1 MKKYIVWCLCII
13 ITSQSALI
21 AQPATKWTKRVI
33 QDQRE
38 NILKQAAWA
47 LQQKPETVT
56 AAKCERSAGGLH
68 DFYSEG
74 DYWWPD
80 PRNADSPYIQK
91 DGQTNPDNFVA
102 HRLSMI
108 RFSRVMG
115 ALAAAYLVKK
125 DKTYLQQAL
134 KHVKAW
140 FINNDS
146 RMNPNLQYAQAIKG
160 RATGRG
166 IGIIDTIH
174 FLEVVQAIR
183 IMEQAGAIPTADL
196 KAVKQWFTE
205 YLHWMTTHP
214 YGIAER
220 EATNNHG
227 TCWVM
232 QVAAFA
238 RLLDDQDKM
247 DYCIRR
253 YKEVLL
259 PNQMAPDGSYPREL
273 ARTKPYG
280 YMLFNLDAMAAI
292 CQILSNSKENLW
304 QYTVSEGRNMGKGIQ
319 FMYPY
324 ISNKQQWPYPKDI
337 MYWDNWPVAQPALLF
352 AAAALDKQEYYN
364 LWNKLEHNPQVEEV
378 LRNLPIR
385 NPLIWL

>member
-1 MKKYIVWCLCII
+1 MKKYIVWCLYL
-13 ITSQSALI
+13 LI
-21 AQPATKWTKRVI
+21 AAQSTLMAQSTAWTKRVI
-33 QDQRE
+33 KDQRD
-38 NILKQAAWA
+38 NILKQASWA

-80 PRNADSPYIQK
+80 PRSADSPYIQR
-91 DGQTNPDNFVA
+91 DGQSNPDNFVA
-102 HRLSMI
+102 HRQAMI

-115 ALAAAYLVKK
+115 TLAAAYLVKK
-125 DKTYLQQAL
+125 DKTYLQHAL
-134 KHVKAW
+134 IHVKAW
-140 FINNDS
+140 FINQDT

-183 IMEQAGAIPTADL
+183 IMEQTGTIPPADL

-205 YLHWMTTHP
+205 YLQWMTTHP

-220 EATNNHG
+220 DATNNHG

-238 RLLDDQDKM
+238 KLLDDQEKM

-280 YMLFNLDAMAAI
+280 YMLFNLDAMATI
-292 CQILSNSKENLW
+292 CQILSNRKENLW
-304 QYTVSEGRNMGKGIQ
+304 QYTVSNNRNMGKAIL

-324 ISNKQQWPYPKDI
+324 INNKQQWPYPKDI

-352 AAAALDKQEYYN
+352 GAAALGKQEYYD
-364 LWNKLEHNPQVEEV
+364 LWNKLDHNPQVEEV